1 VPAEEPSIKSI
12 FPQAKNAIINKVLIE
27 SSHMNVNII
36 KEHTLRLDEQ
46 QPAINTLQDKIEQ
59 SSSDRNLFISA
70 LKETSET
77 KQKLDEQYE
86 RIVKLTTKFKDK
98 QEKQEKQA
106 IETFTNFI
114 SAQKVNFDSFKSSI
128 EIEYLEFFKSRQR
141 IRSDWSQHCKKV
153 KLELE
158 GLVNILEAST

>member
-1 VPAEEPSIKSI
+1 M
-12 FPQAKNAIINKVLIE
+12 FL
-27 SSHMNVNII
+27 
-36 KEHTLRLDEQ
+36 
-46 QPAINTLQDKIEQ
+46 
-59 SSSDRNLFISA
+59 SA

-86 RIVKLTTKFKDK
+86 RIVKLTTQFKDK

-114 SAQKVNFDSFKSSI
+114 SAQNMNFDSFKRSI

-141 IRSDWSQHCKKV
+141 IRSDWSQHCKEV

-158 GLVNILEAST
+158 GFVNMLETST